1 MALPTIS
8 ITGNVKR
15 PEFRYTSSGK
25 AVHKFSLECGEKNKD
40 GTFDNLYIDVTTFDK
55 SAEFVNQYFQEGSVA
70 IVTGKLV
77 TKVWADK
84 ENKKHYD
91 ITFKFPSVEFAPKDK
106 TGQSAQPQQPKQ
118 EQEYPQSYNN
128 HTEYKQPAKM
138 PSKNSLPSIDIDD
151 EDIPPF

>member
-15 PEFRYTSSGK
+15 PELKYTSSGK
-25 AVHKFSLECGEKNKD
+25 AVHKFSLECSEKNKD

-55 SAEFVNQYFQEGSVA
+55 SAEFVNQWFQEGSVA

-77 TKVWADK
+77 TKVWTDK
-84 ENKKHYD
+84 DNKKHYD

-106 TGQSAQPQQPKQ
+106 TGQQPQQQALKQ
-118 EQEYPQSYNN
+118 EQQSYSQN
-128 HTEYKQPAKM
+128 TAYREQPKQM
-138 PSKNSLPSIDIDD
+138 PDKNSLPTIDIDD

>member
-15 PEFRYTSSGK
+15 PELKYTSSGK
-25 AVHKFSLECGEKNKD
+25 AVHKFSLECSEKNKD

-55 SAEFVNQYFQEGSVA
+55 SAEFVNQWFQEGSIA

-77 TKVWADK
+77 TKVWTDK
-84 ENKKHYD
+84 DNKKHYD

-106 TGQSAQPQQPKQ
+106 SDNQPQQQAAQNYNQNTAYREQPK
-118 EQEYPQSYNN
+118 
-128 HTEYKQPAKM
+128 KM
-138 PSKNSLPSIDIDD
+138 PDRNSLPSIDIDD